1 LNLKRITRE
10 KNQADRFQVEG
21 ADCTDC
27 AFAITL
33 SDGFAEFIGNKD
45 KKENA
50 LIEKRAAARD
60 VRAES

>member
-27 AFAITL
+27 AFVITL
-33 SDGFAEFIGNKD
+33 SDGFAELIGNKAR
-45 KKENA
+45 KKMP
-50 LIEKRAAARD
+50 
-60 VRAES
+60 